1 MGTVFQP
8 NIVVCPK
15 CNHYF
20 EHNMVNGLALIDAV
34 SRIDSRKRMY
44 CRLVL
49 DSMERLDKEGHLT
62 FTGAKKVVLDNF
74 NDFNRDTQTI
84 LGYGVEAE

>member
-1 MGTVFQP
+1 MATVFQP

-34 SRIDSRKRMY
+34 SRIDARKRMY

-49 DSMERLDKEGHLT
+49 DSVERLDKDGHLS
-62 FTGAKKVVLDNF
+62 FPVVKKVVLDNF

-84 LGYGVEAE
+84 LGLGTEVE